1 VTLEFGIGGGETP
14 DETLIQHAVDILS
27 NYPSFK
33 QTVSDFL
40 TEELKRFRGYEE
52 EIGKLTL
59 DQISLCWPDR
69 SEDGMINFDG
79 PDEFRAWRCDYV
91 GRKPEGLG
99 FDD

>member
-1 VTLEFGIGGGETP
+1 MTLEFGIGGGETP

-52 EIGKLTL
+52 EIGKLKQYSPFL
-59 DQISLCWPDR
+59 SYSQIIR
-69 SEDGMINFDG
+69 I
-79 PDEFRAWRCDYV
+79 
-91 GRKPEGLG
+91 
-99 FDD
+99 